1 MSLPIHFITV
11 NFHCGDYIRGLIEAI
26 SASADDPGSLHVVVV
41 NNSPS
46 DRSLHQW
53 IEGSSLP
60 LSVHLI
66 EAGANIGFGSGCNL
80 GLKHVW
86 QTDRQAVVEGLKSGV
101 IDIIVSDHRPQD
113 QDSKRVPFAQA
124 EPGGIGLET
133 LLPISLEL
141 VHNGHLTLPR
151 LFQLLASTP
160 ARLFGLPGGKLAKG
174 APADL
179 VVFDADSAWKV
190 DRDELWSKT
199 KNTPFDERPVQGR
212 VMATI
217 VGGRTIYRD
226 DSFTAAVQAA

>member
-1 MSLPIHFITV
+1 M
-11 NFHCGDYIRGLIEAI
+11 
-26 SASADDPGSLHVVVV
+26 
-41 NNSPS
+41 
-46 DRSLHQW
+46 
-53 IEGSSLP
+53 
-60 LSVHLI
+60 
-66 EAGANIGFGSGCNL
+66 
-80 GLKHVW
+80 
-86 QTDRQAVVEGLKSGV
+86 
-101 IDIIVSDHRPQD
+101 IDAIVSDHRPQD

-151 LFQLLASTP
+151 LFQLLSSTP

-179 VVFDADSAWKV
+179 VVFDADYAWKV

-217 VGGRTIYRD
+217 VGGRTIYRRRQFRD
-226 DSFTAAVQAA
+226 DCAGAPEGGVTAAQKLPPNGHFVCYGRGVPRIRALMMLRQSLLLGAARLAFAGAGAGPARAASRATTCSTP